1 MSVDSKTLASTVEEI
16 SSMDDS
22 ALAQAVRRVHRESA
36 EASDPIAAF
45 GRVQSAQLIS
55 LVDAAPRGEGGGALP
70 PCSQRSESLVCQ
82 PPLSQRRNGVHGP
95 NGPKVT

>member
-1 MSVDSKTLASTVEEI
+1 MSVDSKTLTSTVEEI

-45 GRVQSAQLIS
+45 GAFNQHSS
-55 LVDAAPRGEGGGALP
+55 SPW
-70 PCSQRSESLVCQ
+70 
-82 PPLSQRRNGVHGP
+82 
-95 NGPKVT
+95 